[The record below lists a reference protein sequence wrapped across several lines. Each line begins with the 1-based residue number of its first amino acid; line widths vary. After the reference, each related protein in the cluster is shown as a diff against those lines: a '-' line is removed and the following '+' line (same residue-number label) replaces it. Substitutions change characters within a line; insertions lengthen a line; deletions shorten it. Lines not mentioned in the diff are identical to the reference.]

1 MEPEPTMPS
10 PEDAAEPP
18 LTPIRRY
25 TALAEARVASLALAA
40 KEITYEIDRDGDGWL
55 LMVEAPMAEA
65 ALAELNGFEAEE
77 AQAPP
82 PPEPRRLDAVR
93 LSSIW
98 AVGLLLASFYLAQQ
112 MKGPLMLASGD
123 ADGDAI
129 LRGEWWRCVTA
140 LTLHADGG
148 HLIANLAFGALFI
161 AFLIPQL
168 GGGLAWILVVLS
180 GALGN
185 LINSWGYRGDGHHSI
200 GASTAVFGG
209 LGLLVG
215 CELFHR
221 WISPSTRSRWQL
233 VVPLGGGLAL
243 LAYLGVG
250 EKHEPIDFMAHCWGF
265 VTGLGLGL
273 IAPAWQRRARMPGWG
288 QAALGLAA
296 LAAVLLCWA
305 EALGRAR

>member
-1 MEPEPTMPS
+1 M
-10 PEDAAEPP
+10 A
-18 LTPIRRY
+18 
-25 TALAEARVASLALAA
+25 
-40 KEITYEIDRDGDGWL
+40 YEIDRDGEGWV
-55 LMVEAPMAEA
+55 LMVEEPMIEA
-65 ALAELNGFEAEE
+65 ALVELKGFEEE
-77 AQAPP
+77 QARSAR
-82 PPEPRRLDAVR
+82 PPEPRRLDTVR
-93 LSSIW
+93 LTSVCGV
-98 AVGLLLASFYLAQQ
+98 ALMTAGFYVAQQ
-112 MKGPLMLASGD
+112 WDGARMLAVGD

-140 LTLHADGG
+140 LLLHADGG
-148 HLIANLAFGALFI
+148 HLTANLAFGALFI

-168 GGGLAWILVVLS
+168 GGGLAWMLVLLS

-185 LINSWGYRGDGHHSI
+185 AINSWGYRGEDHHSI

-221 WISPSTRSRWQL
+221 WISPSTRTRWQL

-265 VTGLGLGL
+265 VSGVVLGVMAPAWARRHRLSERGQLALGLG
-273 IAPAWQRRARMPGWG
+273 
-288 QAALGLAA
+288 A
-296 LAAVLLCWA
+296 LAAVIVSWG
-305 EALGRAR
+305 EAFAHSR